1 VGASATVRGEFEQVS
16 GADGVRAVGEL
27 SAILSMASGNHPPTP
42 RWDNSKITTII
53 FDADG
58 VVIDSEK
65 IWDEAQAEFSR
76 RRGIPYERAKIKPLL
91 AGTSQ
96 AEAMAIFKKEY
107 GLSEDAQSLADE
119 RMALVKRGFENG
131 VDFMSGFHEF
141 FQRVRSNYRTCIA
154 TSMPEELLA
163 IVDGRLGLSRLFG
176 GRIFSLIAVGYR
188 SKPNPDI
195 FLHAAQQLGAEP
207 ANCLVIEDA
216 PHGVEAARRAGMKC
230 IGLATTFDR
239 QTLSRADRVVDSFAQ
254 IDLAA
259 V

>member
-1 VGASATVRGEFEQVS
+1 M
-16 GADGVRAVGEL
+16 L
-27 SAILSMASGNHPPTP
+27 SDNHPPVQ
-42 RWDNSKITTII
+42 RRGNSKITTII

-91 AGTSQ
+91 AGRSQ
-96 AEAMAIFKKEY
+96 AEAIEILKVEY
-107 GLSEDAQSLADE
+107 GLSEDAKSLAAE
-119 RMALVKRGFENG
+119 RMELVKRGFEEG
-131 VDFMSGFHEF
+131 VEFMSGFREF
-141 FQRVRSNYRTCIA
+141 FQRVRSDYQTCIA

-163 IVDGRLGLSRLFG
+163 IVDGRLGLSGLFG
-176 GRIFSLIAVGYR
+176 GQIFSLIAVGYR

-195 FLHAAQQLGAEP
+195 FLHAAKQLGAEP

-230 IGLATTFDR
+230 IGLTTTFDR
-239 QTLSRADRVVDSFAQ
+239 QTLNHADCVVHSFAE
-254 IDLAA
+254 IDLAGFLLSRRHGNPA
-259 V
+259 P